1 MNRKEEVLI
10 MWQIENLLRDLL
22 MLLNRK
28 YFDDFLELDKKQRQ
42 EADRIEWLFP
52 ELRDPW

>member
-10 MWQIENLLRDLL
+10 MWQIENLLRNLL

-28 YFDDFLELDKKQRQ
+28 YFDDFLELDKKERQ
-42 EADRIEWLFP
+42 EADPIEWLFP